1 MIFCGYFS
9 ARLLSSDIFPADRR
23 TLSLCD
29 PRGPFPY
36 PCPHPHFPLGHTPH
50 LFAPAWDSVRPVLYV
65 VVSRSSFY
73 VVSDV
78 GQRLPLWPLILSS
91 FLSCPPLCGP
101 RWCFLGQDPG
111 LKRASRGRSGVFPSC
126 PSPSFPRGGQWA
138 HLATVYRHP
147 LAINGRATIGCCTM
161 PNPTKVSCPP
171 ARHATF
177 PATAHFG
184 QSFLPPAIWPMGALA
199 EMGTEPELRYLR
211 SKLTLTL
218 TPICC

>member
-50 LFAPAWDSVRPVLYV
+50 LFAPAWDSVRPALYV
-65 VVSRSSFY
+65 VVSRFSFY

-171 ARHATF
+171 A
-177 PATAHFG
+177 
-184 QSFLPPAIWPMGALA
+184 IWPMGALA